1 VPGPLFFVDRS
12 LGRVRVPAL
21 LRESGWALVT
31 LSEHYGVPQDE
42 AVDDVA
48 WLRLAGERGWPVLMK
63 DERIKYRTAERR
75 ALIDHG
81 VRAFCVTSGNLNAR
95 AWPTAS
101 SGISTGSGLRQRE
114 SAPPSSRSRGMTS
127 ERSTSPTDSMTRT
140 GRNNKENHD
149 SDKLCSRRRGI
160 PQPAQVSGS

>member
-1 VPGPLFFVDRS
+1 MSGPLFFVDRS

-21 LRESGWALVT
+21 LRESGWVLVT

-42 AVDDVA
+42 AIDDVA

-81 VRAFCVTSGNLNAR
+81 VRAFCLTSGNLNAQAMADCFIR
-95 AWPTAS
+95 DQHRIWTEAA
-101 SGISTGSGLRQRE
+101 
-114 SAPPSSRSRGMTS
+114 
-127 ERSTSPTDSMTRT
+127 RT
-140 GRNNKENHD
+140 GPALFAVSRHD
-149 SDKLCSRRRGI
+149 IREIDLDN
-160 PQPAQVSGS
+160 